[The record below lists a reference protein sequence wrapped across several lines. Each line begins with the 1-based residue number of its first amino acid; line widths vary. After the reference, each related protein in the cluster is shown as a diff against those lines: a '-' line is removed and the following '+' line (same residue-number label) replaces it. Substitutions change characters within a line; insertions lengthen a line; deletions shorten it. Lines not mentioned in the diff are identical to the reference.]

1 MPSKKR
7 TDAITML
14 KDDHRTV
21 ENLFDQYEKARSKDR
36 KQSIATQI
44 CTELIIHTTI
54 EEEIF
59 YPALRGKIE
68 DDMLDEAH
76 VEHDGAKI
84 LIAELLQSDPDA
96 SFYDAKV
103 TVLSEEIKHHV
114 REEERS
120 SSGMFSQARTAS
132 VDLAALGEQMMRR
145 KEALKAEYKERGLP
159 TPVTRSLSG
168 ASVQFG
174 EPVEAM
180 A

>member
-1 MPSKKR
+1 MPSKKKP
-7 TDAITML
+7 DAIML
-14 KDDHRTV
+14 LKEDHRTV
-21 ENLFDQYEKARSKDR
+21 EDLFEQFENARSKDR

-44 CTELIIHTTI
+44 CTELIIHTMI

-59 YPALRGKIE
+59 YPALRGRIE
-68 DDMLDEAH
+68 DDLLDEAH

-96 SFYDAKV
+96 NFYDAKV

-114 REEERS
+114 REEERP
-120 SSGMFSQARTAS
+120 SSGMFSQARNAD
-132 VDLAALGEQMMRR
+132 VDLAALGERMLRR
-145 KEALKAEYKERGLP
+145 KEALKAEFKERGLP

-168 ASVQFG
+168 ASVKFG